1 MAREEKEREEVRTR
15 EIKLEELQEKCIK
28 NGWNYEDKKTLF
40 IKSEEAKKKA
50 EREKELNKEK
60 KAKAKESVKKA
71 KLKAKYDMLPD
82 EKKKAIKEKEMKKQK
97 NLEAFWAKEKKEGE
111 EYRNLVKTK
120 LEMKDI

>member
-15 EIKLEELQEKCIK
+15 EIILEELQEKCIK

-60 KAKAKESVKKA
+60 KAKGEVIGEHTLLSIEY
-71 KLKAKYDMLPD
+71 KYCD
-82 EKKKAIKEKEMKKQK
+82 EWEE
-97 NLEAFWAKEKKEGE
+97 LEG
-111 EYRNLVKTK
+111 
-120 LEMKDI
+120 